1 MKLCERLNLLI
12 LGGSMSVLIAASAP
26 VFAAETLTMWVRD
39 SAATAAPHM
48 VDLWNASHD
57 DKVKLVVVPASE
69 MVGKIT
75 AGVPAGNVAD
85 LVSLDLIYLPD
96 LMRAGLVT
104 DLTDSLKDDAN
115 QAKMAQAYKD
125 LATYKGRLYGTGF
138 IPDVSVLV
146 WNKDLFKQAG
156 LDPEK
161 PPTTLGEIHADAKKI
176 RALGGDTYGFYF
188 SGACA
193 GCNIFVLSPYMV
205 ASGVKLLP
213 ASAADDALQ
222 GSGVK
227 EVLQTY
233 RDMWTEGLVPAS
245 AKTDNG
251 SNFVALFEAGK
262 IGIEG
267 AGGFLIADIKKAVPN
282 LNFGVAFLPGIK
294 EGEKSAFVGGDVVI
308 IPKNTKHADIAL
320 QFIKWQLTDAA
331 QLEGLAK
338 NNLLP
343 TRTDLADNK
352 YFQSDPRIV
361 TIAKAIGIGF
371 VPWVYHFEDMVEAKG
386 SPWGNLLQAAI
397 FDGKIDDAIASA
409 KQTMKEIAGK

>member
-1 MKLCERLNLLI
+1 MTVLRRLSSTVF
-12 LGGSMSVLIAASAP
+12 GASMAVMIAASAP
-26 VFAAETLTMWVRD
+26 AFAAETLSMWVRD
-39 SAATAAPHM
+39 SAATAAPNL
-48 VDLWNASHD
+48 VDLWNASHE
-57 DKVKLVVVPASE
+57 DKIKLVVVPAGE

-75 AGVPAGNVAD
+75 AAVPAGAAAD
-85 LVSLDLIYLPD
+85 LISLDLIYLPD

-104 DLTDSLKDDAN
+104 DLTDALKDDPN

-161 PPTTLGEIHADAKKI
+161 PPATLAEIHADAKKI
-176 RALGGDTYGFYF
+176 RGLGGDTYGFYF

-205 ASGVKLLP
+205 ASGAKLLP
-213 ASAADDALQ
+213 ADGNDGALE
-222 GSGVK
+222 GAGVK

-245 AKTDNG
+245 AQTDNG
-251 SNFVALFEAGK
+251 SNFVSLFEAGK

-282 LNFGVAFLPGIK
+282 LNFGVAFLPGIE
-294 EGEKSAFVGGDVVI
+294 EGRKSAFVGGDVII

-331 QLEGLAK
+331 QLDGLAK

-352 YFQSDPRIV
+352 YFQADPRIV

-386 SPWGNLLQAAI
+386 SPWGNLLQTAI
-397 FDGKIDDAIASA
+397 FEGKIDEAIASA
-409 KQTMKEIAGK
+409 QKTMKEIAGK

>member
-1 MKLCERLNLLI
+1 MNLLRRLSLSI
-12 LGGSMSVLIAASAP
+12 AGGSIALILAASAP
-26 VFAAETLTMWVRD
+26 AIAGETLSMWVRD
-39 SAATAAPHM
+39 SAATAAPNL

-57 DKVKLVVVPASE
+57 DKVKLVVVPARE

-75 AGVPAGNVAD
+75 AAVAAGNAAD

-104 DLTDSLKDDAN
+104 DLTDSLKDDPN

-205 ASGVKLLP
+205 ASGAKLLP
-213 ASAADDALQ
+213 ASADEDALQ
-222 GSGVK
+222 GPGVK
-227 EVLQTY
+227 EVLQAY

-245 AKTDNG
+245 AQTDNG
-251 SNFVALFEAGK
+251 SNFVSLFEAGK

-282 LNFGVAFLPGIK
+282 LNFGVAFLPGIT
-294 EGEKSAFVGGDVVI
+294 EGQKSAFVGGDVVI

-352 YFQSDPRIV
+352 YFKADPRIV

-386 SPWGNLLQAAI
+386 SPWGNLLQSAI

-409 KQTMKEIAGK
+409 QRVMKQIAGR